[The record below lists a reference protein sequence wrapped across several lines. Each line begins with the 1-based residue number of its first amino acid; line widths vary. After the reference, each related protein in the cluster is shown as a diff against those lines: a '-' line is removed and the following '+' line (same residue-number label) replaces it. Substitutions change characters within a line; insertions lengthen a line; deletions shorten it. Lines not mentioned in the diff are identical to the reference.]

1 MELLWNT
8 FFIVYIYIDKIPEN
22 KKWMSGWHK
31 GLFEN
36 FLCEGVLKE
45 RELISYAAEIDI
57 VLKWKIEGF
66 QRIVNWS
73 DE

>member
-1 MELLWNT
+1 
-8 FFIVYIYIDKIPEN
+8 
-22 KKWMSGWHK
+22 MSGWNK

-45 RELISYAAEIDI
+45 RELIFYGAEIDI

-66 QRIVNWS
+66 QRIVNWT
-73 DE
+73 DES